1 MEQQEK
7 SDAIC
12 DKNRYTSKEEPKGT
26 TWIVNLTETT
36 NMAKTYNNLGVALG
50 GGAAYGAAHIGVLK
64 AFDQIGIQPRFISGT
79 SIGAYVAAH
88 YAFGTSLEKLEEIG
102 RNLDWLDVTGFKLSK
117 LGLLSNERLGKSVI
131 EQIGKVTI
139 EESQIPLCMIATNIC
154 TGKKILLDKGPLH
167 KAVMASSCLPGIF
180 VPVEWENMQLVDGVL
195 CENVPV
201 SPLIEMGAEEVIAV
215 DLTTNRKY
223 KCPED
228 LIDLLTNT
236 IDIGLNNMI
245 QEQLKSKN
253 TTVIQPELT
262 AYNKADTG
270 KAENLIREGYEAT
283 MKALS

>member
-1 MEQQEK
+1 
-7 SDAIC
+7 
-12 DKNRYTSKEEPKGT
+12 
-26 TWIVNLTETT
+26 
-36 NMAKTYNNLGVALG
+36 MAKTYNNLGVALG

-64 AFDQIGIQPRFISGT
+64 AFEQLGIRPKYISGT

-102 RNLDWLDVTGFKLSK
+102 RSLDWLDVTGFKLSK
-117 LGLLSNERLGKSVI
+117 LGLLTNERLGKSVI

-154 TGKKILLDKGPLH
+154 TGKKIVLDEGPLH

-201 SPLIEMGAEEVIAV
+201 SPLREMGAEDVIAV

-245 QEQLKSKN
+245 QEQLKSKQ

-270 KAENLIREGYEAT
+270 KAENLIREGYEAA
-283 MKALS
+283 MEVLG